1 MADTEAS
8 LHAESMKIV
17 KTLNHEHNV
26 AMEMLRNEL
35 GRAKEFDLEAEKELA
50 REQQTATKKQVV
62 VMREQLLDKLTEEH
76 EDALRDLREENCRL
90 VDNASRTK
98 ENHSLE
104 LERMREDMTILFKER
119 SAEAVKQNASESEK
133 RLATAKELLELQL
146 EQHHFDATALV
157 QQAHIDDI
165 SRLKEIMSVEATGI
179 QRRLRLKAVTQS
191 YWSRNGICV
200 AIRAWAFNMIN
211 RLHRQSRLLPSVR
224 VVRSYTVV
232 RNLCPYINVWYTES
246 QKANCKHAH
255 AASNH
260 LAQIE
265 YEASLKVELERNRIK
280 EAAAESAHVTAMEET
295 KLGLQKILEEEMV
308 RNRETDALRS
318 AKLKT
323 IELRYK
329 EASDKCKE
337 HEHEW
342 LVGSIRWAILAEVK
356 LGLQVASSDITWQGM
371 LNISEDAAEAAKG
384 LIESNLMESRE
395 KESLLE
401 VKVKQ
406 LQDELD
412 ALVKMGREMEVFKV
426 T

>member
-1 MADTEAS
+1 
-8 LHAESMKIV
+8 
-17 KTLNHEHNV
+17 
-26 AMEMLRNEL
+26 
-35 GRAKEFDLEAEKELA
+35 
-50 REQQTATKKQVV
+50 
-62 VMREQLLDKLTEEH
+62 
-76 EDALRDLREENCRL
+76 
-90 VDNASRTK
+90 
-98 ENHSLE
+98 
-104 LERMREDMTILFKER
+104 
-119 SAEAVKQNASESEK
+119 
-133 RLATAKELLELQL
+133 
-146 EQHHFDATALV
+146 
-157 QQAHIDDI
+157 
-165 SRLKEIMSVEATGI
+165 
-179 QRRLRLKAVTQS
+179 
-191 YWSRNGICV
+191 
-200 AIRAWAFNMIN
+200 
-211 RLHRQSRLLPSVR
+211 
-224 VVRSYTVV
+224 
-232 RNLCPYINVWYTES
+232 VWYTES